1 MNKEREMVR
10 VNTRISKTANKWLDD
25 YSKDTGLPKSTIIML
40 AIENYIREKETFDRM
55 ADMGD
60 LVKKFEELKFEVE
73 KLSSGSVR
81 QGQA

>member
-10 VNTRISKTANKWLDD
+10 VNTRISKTANNWLDD

-60 LVKKFEELKFEVE
+60 LVKKIEELKFEVE

-81 QGQA
+81 